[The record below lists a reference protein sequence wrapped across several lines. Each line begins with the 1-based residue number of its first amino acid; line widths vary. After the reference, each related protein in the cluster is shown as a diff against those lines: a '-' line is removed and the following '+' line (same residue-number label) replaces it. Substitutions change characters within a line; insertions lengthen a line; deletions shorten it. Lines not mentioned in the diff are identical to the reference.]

1 MTATLQTT
9 NIQNATSS
17 TTNLALDTS
26 GNVTVGSSLT
36 AANNITATSGTMVM
50 ASSFLRN
57 KIINGA
63 MVIDQRNAGAAV
75 TITGTSFT
83 YLVDRYFAAVAS
95 GGAFSAGQNKGSV
108 TPPVGFTNYFG
119 FATTTAKTPA
129 SGDFFYVQQ
138 PIEGFNVSDLAYGTS
153 SAKPITISF
162 WVYSN
167 LTGTFGLSLMIGTVA
182 AAYVTSYTISNANT
196 WTFITITIPGNT
208 STALTSTTNGAGL
221 RLSWDLGCGSN
232 YQGTANTWA
241 AYTSPSDRYTVSGT
255 QQIVASTSNYLYLT
269 GVQLEVGS
277 VATPFERRQYGEELA
292 LCQRYFYKMGAGSV
306 YANFGM
312 GRAYST
318 TNGQTS
324 FSLPVSMRAAPTGS
338 YFALTDFNAAQ
349 TSGNITAFII
359 PSAYSTD
366 YRQMMV
372 DITATFSSGQ
382 TIALN
387 ANNTTN
393 AYMTFSAEL

>member
-1 MTATLQTT
+1 MVATLQTT
-9 NIQNATSS
+9 NIQNAASS

-36 AANNITATSGTMVM
+36 AANNITATSGTVVM

-57 KIINGA
+57 RIINGG
-63 MVIDQRNAGAAV
+63 MQIWQR
-75 TITGTSFT
+75 GTSF
-83 YLVDRYFAAVAS
+83 S
-95 GGAFSAGQNKGSV
+95 
-108 TPPVGFTNYFG
+108 
-119 FATTTAKTPA
+119 TPA
-129 SGDFFYVQQ
+129 SGNYTADRMYVGWTGAAPASVTQVTGPTGFTYAARITGAASNTLVTFGQ
-138 PIEGFNVSDLAYGTS
+138 KIESVNCADLAS
-153 SAKPITISF
+153 K
-162 WVYSN
+162 
-167 LTGTFGLSLMIGTVA
+167 TV
-182 AAYVTSYTISNANT
+182 
-196 WTFITITIPGNT
+196 
-208 STALTSTTNGAGL
+208 
-221 RLSWDLGCGSN
+221 
-232 YQGTANTWA
+232 
-241 AYTSPSDRYTVSGT
+241 TVSA
-255 QQIVASTSNYLYLT
+255 VLLASTSQTFTWAIFYANSTDNFSSSTQIAT
-269 GVQLEVGS
+269 GSWSVTTSAATYTATISLPSQAANGLQFQVYPNSAGAFTSGTFDITGLQLEQGS
-277 VATPFERRQYGEELA
+277 VATPFERRLYGQELA

-338 YFALTDFNAAQ
+338 YSALTDFNAAQ